1 VTPVAGATW
10 ACVICYD
17 VTDDRRRT
25 QLARTLAAYGRRVQ
39 YSVFEANLE
48 PGLFDKLVS
57 EIKSLIDARSDRVAI
72 YRLCAACERQ
82 RLALGQAEDVWPGD
96 QIVYVV

>member
-1 VTPVAGATW
+1 VPEATF

-25 QLARTLAAYGRRVQ
+25 HLARALAAYGQRVQ
-39 YSVFEANLE
+39 YSVFEASLDRA
-48 PGLFDKLVS
+48 LFDNLVS
-57 EIKSLIDARSDRVAI
+57 EVRSLIDARSDRVTI

-82 RLALGQAEDVWPGD
+82 RLALGQAEGVWPGD
-96 QIVYVV
+96 QIVFVV

>member
-1 VTPVAGATW
+1 MAGATW

-39 YSVFEANLE
+39 YSVFEATLSLS
-48 PGLFDKLVS
+48 LFDTMAAELRT
-57 EIKSLIDARSDRVAI
+57 LIDPGADRVHVYA
-72 YRLCAACERQ
+72 LCAACAARAVYLGPSAREER
-82 RLALGQAEDVWPGD
+82 PGTEMVF
-96 QIVYVV
+96 IV

>member
-1 VTPVAGATW
+1 MVGTDW

-25 QLARTLAAYGRRVQ
+25 QLARALAAYGRRVQ
-39 YSVFEANLE
+39 YSVFEASLDS
-48 PGLFDKLVS
+48 GLFDKLVS
-57 EIKSLIDARSDRVAI
+57 DVKSVIDARSDRVTI

-82 RLALGQAEDVWPGD
+82 RLALGQANDTWPGD
-96 QIVYVV
+96 EIVFVV